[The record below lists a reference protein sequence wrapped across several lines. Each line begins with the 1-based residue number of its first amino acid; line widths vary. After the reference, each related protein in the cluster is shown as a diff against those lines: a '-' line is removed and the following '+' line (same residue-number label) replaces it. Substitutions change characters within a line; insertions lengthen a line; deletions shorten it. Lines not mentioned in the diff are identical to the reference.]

1 MLSPGNHPRARIRAA
16 AGRYREARQS
26 LRTPT
31 STRSRHGLDW
41 TNFFIADVQ
50 TGFGSFVA
58 FYLAHLGWSQGNVGL
73 ALAVGTIAGVVSQI
87 PGGAL
92 ADAVTWKRGLVA
104 IGIGMVGTAALILA
118 LKPDFPWVFV
128 AEVFQGSTGGIIT
141 PAIAAISLGLVGRQA
156 MSLRTGRNYR
166 FSAGG
171 NALTAGLMG
180 LAGTYLS
187 DAAIFFSAA
196 ALCIPALIALSTV
209 RGEEI
214 DYAKARNAVAGKKT
228 VDSARILDL
237 AKNRRLILFAGAL
250 MLFQLADASMLPLVG
265 ENLAKSDSSSAALW
279 MSGLIVAP
287 QIVVAVLAP
296 WVGFHSEKRGRRPL
310 LLIGFAMEP
319 IRAGILAI
327 TAYYPFLVAGQ
338 VLDGISGATVGV
350 LTVIVITDLT
360 AGTGRFNLAIGA
372 IGALN
377 GIAAAISTSTT
388 GFLFQ
393 HFGPHI
399 GFVPLA
405 AVGAAATGVVWLFL
419 SETKPE
425 KYED

>member
-1 MLSPGNHPRARIRAA
+1 MLSPGHRPRSRLRAA

-26 LRTPT
+26 LCTPA
-31 STRSRHGLDW
+31 SARSRHGLDW
-41 TNFFIADVQ
+41 TNFFVADVQ
-50 TGFGSFVA
+50 TGFGTFVA
-58 FYLAHLGWSQGNVGL
+58 FYLAHRGWSQGDVGL
-73 ALAVGTIAGVVSQI
+73 ALSVGTIAGVLSQI

-92 ADAVTWKRGLVA
+92 ADAVKWKRGLVA
-104 IGIGMVGTAALILA
+104 IGIVMVGTAALILA
-118 LKPDFPWVFV
+118 LKPDFAWVFLAAV
-128 AEVFQGSTGGIIT
+128 LQGSTGGIIT
-141 PAIAAISLGLVGRQA
+141 PAIAGISLGLVGRQA
-156 MSLRTGRNYR
+156 MSVRTGRNYR
-166 FSAGG
+166 FSAAG

-180 LAGTYLS
+180 AAGTYLA
-187 DAAIFFSAA
+187 DGAIFFSAA
-196 ALCIPALIALSTV
+196 ALCVPALIALSTI

-214 DYAKARNAVAGKKT
+214 DYAKARNAVTGKKK
-228 VDSARILDL
+228 VNLARVFDL
-237 AKNRRLILFAGAL
+237 MKNRRLVLFAGAL
-250 MLFQLADASMLPLVG
+250 MLFQLANASMLPLVG
-265 ENLAKSDSSSAALW
+265 ENLAKSNSNGTPLW

-287 QIVVAVLAP
+287 QIVVALLAP

-310 LLIGFAMEP
+310 LLIGFAVEA
-319 IRAGILAI
+319 IRAGILAV
-327 TAYYPFLVAGQ
+327 TTYYPFLVAAQ
-338 VLDGISGATVGV
+338 ILDGVSGATIGV

-377 GIAAAISTSTT
+377 GIAAAISTGAT

-405 AVGAAATGVVWLFL
+405 VVALAGTGLVWVFL